1 MLMVIAGFAEF
12 GEGDELI
19 GIVGHLDVVPAKEED
34 WTYSPFVPTIAN
46 NCIYGRGAIDDK
58 GPVIASLYAMKAV
71 MNYYEENNLKLNK
84 RVRLIVGLNEEKDWK
99 CIDYYKKHEE
109 IPSMGFSPDSDF
121 PCIYAEKSV
130 ISLLLSDK
138 LSNINVISKN
148 RFINNSPSILIENI
162 DCNNNAINV
171 VPKFCSITLYI
182 SNNKLMT
189 NVINSSKQIID
200 KYNYEIDL
208 YKIDENHLKLTSHG
222 IASHS
227 AHPELGVNSIT
238 KLIVVIN
245 DLFSTFN
252 ISLPIFNDFC
262 TLIGDDY
269 SGKNLSL
276 DIEDESGHL
285 TLNTSQLYIKDN
297 KINIGINLRVPVHTE
312 PEKIVNTFK
321 EKFKC
326 EVSVLRIQPALY
338 IEKENPLV
346 KKLCSVF
353 NETCNCNFEPVS
365 IGGATYARAFDNFVC
380 FGMNFPKDKDMCHQS
395 DEFIEINKLLLATNI
410 YSKAIYELLKLNY

>member
-1 MLMVIAGFAEF
+1 
-12 GEGDELI
+12 
-19 GIVGHLDVVPAKEED
+19 
-34 WTYSPFVPTIAN
+34 
-46 NCIYGRGAIDDK
+46 
-58 GPVIASLYAMKAV
+58 
-71 MNYYEENNLKLNK
+71 
-84 RVRLIVGLNEEKDWK
+84 
-99 CIDYYKKHEE
+99 
-109 IPSMGFSPDSDF
+109 
-121 PCIYAEKSV
+121 
-130 ISLLLSDK
+130 
-138 LSNINVISKN
+138 
-148 RFINNSPSILIENI
+148 
-162 DCNNNAINV
+162 
-171 VPKFCSITLYI
+171 
-182 SNNKLMT
+182 MT